1 MQASCGYML
10 KKIHKNGSVK
20 HIKCIHCGKTFSYN
34 GGSTSNALSHL
45 YRNHFNRL
53 MPSMESTKR
62 PRYTYELKCEIIKK
76 LKDGIKRSKIQKDYG
91 IHAGTLSKWL
101 KSADKIEGKVNKS
114 TDKIVDKVNGE
125 IQPVPEEDTENS
137 QHNKEN
143 NIDIINKPHK
153 CNRFKKKYNQS
164 ADKIVGKYEIN
175 AEENRKKHQ
184 LVDLLNW
191 LSRSTSRV
199 DQPFLVKFP

>member
-1 MQASCGYML
+1 MD
-10 KKIHKNGSVK
+10 
-20 HIKCIHCGKTFSYN
+20 
-34 GGSTSNALSHL
+34 
-45 YRNHFNRL
+45 
-53 MPSMESTKR
+53 STKR

-76 LKDGIKRSKIQKDYG
+76 LKDGIKRTKIQKDYG
-91 IHAGTLSKWL
+91 VHAGTLSKWL
-101 KSADKIEGKVNKS
+101 KSADKIVGKVNGK
-114 TDKIVDKVNGE
+114 

-175 AEENRKKHQ
+175 AEENR
-184 LVDLLNW
+184 
-191 LSRSTSRV
+191 
-199 DQPFLVKFP
+199 

>member
-1 MQASCGYML
+1 
-10 KKIHKNGSVK
+10 
-20 HIKCIHCGKTFSYN
+20 
-34 GGSTSNALSHL
+34 
-45 YRNHFNRL
+45 
-53 MPSMESTKR
+53 MESKKN
-62 PRYTYELKCEIIKK
+62 PHYTYELKYEIIKK

-153 CNRFKKKYNQS
+153 CNYCVKRFKKIYNRS
-164 ADKIVGKYEIN
+164 VDKIDGKYEIN
-175 AEENRKKHQ
+175 AEENRKKT
-184 LVDLLNW
+184 
-191 LSRSTSRV
+191 STG
-199 DQPFLVKFP
+199 